1 MKFQRECLYPYVRI
15 SYTATLNIS
24 PIRNSSCQIVSWKK
38 PTNAIP
44 IPMFRSVQ
52 DLEIAS
58 VYIFE
63 KKTLFKIIVFC
74 RDFEIRSAFCIN
86 GRKIRSG
93 VHIQK
98 F

>member
-63 KKTLFKIIVFC
+63 KKNPIQNN
-74 RDFEIRSAFCIN
+74 CIL
-86 GRKIRSG
+86 SG
-93 VHIQK
+93 FRNQVSVLH
-98 F
+98 